1 MENKIKHYRAKR
13 GLTQAQLAER
23 AGTSQQQIQRLETG
37 KIAARLEL
45 ATRLAKALEVAMATL
60 FPGSARALTAMKKER
75 EGEPRYLPADE
86 TYGRVA
92 ATGVEADS
100 RYWIFRVQ
108 LRGQAD
114 VLDFCV
120 EPDEKR
126 RLFGAVQSESGD
138 DEELSFVVFDTKNE
152 RIGLNLAH
160 CLYCHFIYEAWEMGS
175 SDENDGDEE
184 AASDVQAYFADLLT
198 PVRFSADMDR
208 GQPGDE
214 DDAGCFR
221 TIFFYLETNVERDQ
235 RFYFEDADGEDVF
248 IRAADLA
255 LLKVPLWVVDPDFL
269 PVDDEDEEHTADA

>member
-13 GLTQAQLAER
+13 GLTQTQLAER
-23 AGTSQQQIQRLETG
+23 ADTSQQQIQRLETG

-45 ATRLAKALEVAMATL
+45 AIRLAKALGVPMATL
-60 FPGSARALTAMKKER
+60 FPGSARALAAMRKER
-75 EGEPRYLPADE
+75 AGEPGYLPADK

-108 LRGQAD
+108 LRGQVD
-114 VLDFCV
+114 VLDFRV

-126 RLFGAVQSESGD
+126 RLFGAVQSESGG
-138 DEELSFVVFDTKNE
+138 DEALSFVVFDTKDA

-175 SDENDGDEE
+175 SDGNDGDDEE
-184 AASDVQAYFADLLT
+184 AGGVQAYFADLLT
-198 PVRFSADMDR
+198 PVRFSADVDR
-208 GQPGDE
+208 GRPGDE
-214 DDAGCFR
+214 DDVGCFR
-221 TIFFYLETNVERDQ
+221 TIFFYLDTNVERDQ
-235 RFYFEDADGEDVF
+235 RLYFEDADGEDVF
-248 IRAADLA
+248 IRATDLA

-269 PVDDEDEEHTADA
+269 LIDGEDEEHIADV

>member
-1 MENKIKHYRAKR
+1 MDNKIKHYRAKR
-13 GLTQAQLAER
+13 GLTQAQLAEL

-45 ATRLAKALEVAMATL
+45 ATSLAKALEVTMATL
-60 FPGSARALTAMKKER
+60 FPGSARALTAMKKEQ
-75 EGEPRYLPADE
+75 EGEPRYLPADK

-108 LRGQAD
+108 LRGQSD

-120 EPDEKR
+120 EPEEKR
-126 RLFGAVQSESGD
+126 RLFSAVQSESGD
-138 DEELSFVVFDTKNE
+138 DEELSFIVFDTKDE

-160 CLYCHFIYEAWEMGS
+160 CLYCHFIYEAREMGS
-175 SDENDGDEE
+175 SDENVSDEE
-184 AASDVQAYFADLLT
+184 EAGGVQAYFADLLT
-198 PVRFSADMDR
+198 PVRFSVDMDR
-208 GQPGDE
+208 GEPGDE
-214 DDAGCFR
+214 EDAGCFR
-221 TIFFYLETNVERDQ
+221 TIFFYMDINVERNQ
-235 RFYFEDADGEDVF
+235 RFYFEDGDGENVF

-269 PVDDEDEEHTADA
+269 LIDDEDEERTENA